1 MKSLKSAVT
10 ILLIITLAPVS
21 CKPKQPEKDT
31 FVPSFSTYKTD
42 LVNNDTIVEKNEIF
56 YGLLTPVEICAIF
69 NRLGVPYDNAT
80 LNPVSNKDLY
90 LSSSKASINTG
101 VYGVDLGYLKIFGT
115 GQEMIDYMATIR
127 EMSNKLG
134 IPDEL
139 LSEPARK
146 IRKDFSNRDS
156 IMTLTNKAY
165 YDLDNY
171 LRNEG
176 RESSAGLMMM
186 GGWIEA
192 LYIATQLV
200 YNPDNPDPEVVQK
213 IAEQKYTL
221 TSLLCFMK
229 NYYDDPVVMYYTKKL
244 KYLKNFFD
252 SFEIYFRKGDLEI
265 DTLKQVLRSS
275 GTEMDITVETLN
287 GIRDYVNKLRT
298 EIVEP

>member
-10 ILLIITLAPVS
+10 IFLIITLAPVS

-146 IRKDFSNRDS
+146 IRKDFSNRDT
-156 IMTLTNKAY
+156 IMTLMNKAY

>member
-10 ILLIITLAPVS
+10 IFLIITLAPVS

-146 IRKDFSNRDS
+146 IRKDFSNRDT
-156 IMTLTNKAY
+156 IMTLMNKAY

-229 NYYDDPVVMYYTKKL
+229 NYYDDPVVVFYTKKL

>member
-10 ILLIITLAPVS
+10 IFLIITLAPVS

-221 TSLLCFMK
+221 TSLLSFMK
-229 NYYDDPVVMYYTKKL
+229 NYYDDPVVVFYTKKL

>member
-1 MKSLKSAVT
+1 
-10 ILLIITLAPVS
+10 
-21 CKPKQPEKDT
+21 
-31 FVPSFSTYKTD
+31 
-42 LVNNDTIVEKNEIF
+42 
-56 YGLLTPVEICAIF
+56 
-69 NRLGVPYDNAT
+69 
-80 LNPVSNKDLY
+80 
-90 LSSSKASINTG
+90 
-101 VYGVDLGYLKIFGT
+101 
-115 GQEMIDYMATIR
+115 MATIR

-221 TSLLCFMK
+221 TSLLSFMK
-229 NYYDDPVVMYYTKKL
+229 NYYDDPVVVFYTKKL